1 MTQRVFVDANVFYSK
16 TLMDWLFL
24 LKRENESMF
33 QLHAT
38 EDVFAEVASNMR
50 KKHPRLPGHV
60 VRRRVELMRQ
70 SVDEVLNTFPGD
82 LSFTGTDEDDYHI
95 HAAATACQADLLL
108 TDNDPKDITTSEDV
122 HYEIICPDDFF
133 ALVTKSAPPKM
144 LHPIINCQIEYWA
157 QKPQHMQ
164 LDEALRNAGC
174 PNFADIVLH
183 TLQNMSRMHQI

>member
-164 LDEALRNAGC
+164 LDEAFRNAGVQ
-174 PNFADIVLH
+174 I
-183 TLQNMSRMHQI
+183 LQI

>member
-50 KKHPRLPGHV
+50 KKHPRLPGHT

-70 SVDEVLNTFPGD
+70 SVDEVLDTFPGD
-82 LSFTGTDEDDYHI
+82 LPFTGTDEDDYHI
-95 HAAATACQADLLL
+95 HAAATYCQADLLL
-108 TDNDPKDITTSEDV
+108 TDNDPRDITTSESV
-122 HYEIICPDDFF
+122 HYEVICPDAFF
-133 ALVTKSAPPKM
+133 VLVANSVPTKM
-144 LHPIINCQIEYWA
+144 LYPIVKEQIAYWA
-157 QKPQHMQ
+157 KKSDSRQ
-164 LDEALRNAGC
+164 LDEALRRAKC
-174 PNFADIVLH
+174 PEFAAIVLNV
-183 TLQNMSRMHQI
+183 LQKMALMSEI